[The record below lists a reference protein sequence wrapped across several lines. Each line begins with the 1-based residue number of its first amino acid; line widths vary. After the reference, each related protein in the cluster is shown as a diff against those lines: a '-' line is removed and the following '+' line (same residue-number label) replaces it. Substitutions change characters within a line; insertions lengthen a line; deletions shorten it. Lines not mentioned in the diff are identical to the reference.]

1 MKSTKNQYLYIFFLI
16 SILILF
22 FGFFKNQNSSETNTP
37 LQANIENTQSTSVN
51 KSVEYKSIYFYNK
64 DNVRTDIYKYDG
76 QNKNVIFTDA
86 DEKEKVTKVLGI
98 NNDKLFIVM
107 SKDNVDNL
115 YTVSLNSS
123 GKKILTVSNFNK
135 DNLELGSEN
144 IAYTEYSN
152 AERSIGYKIFTIN
165 LSGKNKEEIANESL
179 NPFNLLIDKK
189 MLYYVVD
196 RSNIFE
202 IYSVELKNN
211 NKNLI
216 AELNQKPDDFYIY
229 NNNIYYLNN
238 NKLFAYN
245 IESKI
250 NSEILEAKIES
261 FINFNQ
267 YIFYTKDDKIFSMLD
282 GKSSEITA
290 GKYLIKIE

>member
-22 FGFFKNQNSSETNTP
+22 FGFFKNQKSSETNTP